1 MTKKVLLVGDPHLKI
16 GAFKE
21 AGGFVDKL
29 FKIIQ
34 DGQYDQVIILGDL
47 FDTFAVIRSEIL
59 ALWASFLSKAS
70 QHSEI
75 VLIVGNHDMAGESGG
90 AHALEPFKS
99 FKNVV
104 VVDWPH
110 TTGGMI
116 HYLPFY
122 RDNEAF
128 IKECQALPQ
137 GSILFC
143 HQSFNGAQFDNG
155 FYDPHGVDPSA
166 VSHLAAVIS
175 GHIHKNQ
182 KLGNIWYPGTP
193 FQMNFS
199 DAGENKGVFEIALD
213 NSGYSVLNRLDID
226 ISQYFVIEAPTV
238 LELIDA
244 AKQII
249 DMNMDLSKSHLKMIA
264 TGGPSEIDQFWKNES
279 VKELKSKAKRV
290 VDALVSVKP
299 EAILPGA
306 SAKSKR
312 ERLHDFIKSRKWRTS
327 ADKLIDAAEGLL
339 TK

>member
-1 MTKKVLLVGDPHLKI
+1 MTRKVLLVGDPHLKI
-16 GAFKE
+16 GALKE
-21 AGGFVDKL
+21 AGSFVDKL
-29 FKIIQ
+29 LTIIQ
-34 DGQYDQVIILGDL
+34 DGQYSQVVILGDL

-110 TTGGMI
+110 TTGDMI

-155 FYDPHGVDPSA
+155 FYDPHGVDPGA
-166 VSHLAAVIS
+166 VSHLSAVIS

-182 KLGNIWYPGTP
+182 KIANIWYPGTP
-193 FQMNFS
+193 YQMNFS
-199 DAGENKGVFEIALD
+199 DAGENKGVFEIEL
-213 NSGYSVLNRLDID
+213 NNGGYNVLRQLEINT
-226 ISQYFVIEAPTV
+226 SYFFVLEAPTV
-238 LELIDA
+238 AELL
-244 AKQII
+244 
-249 DMNMDLSKSHLKMIA
+249 DLARQTDQLDVDFSKCHFKMTA
-264 TGGPSEIDQFWKNES
+264 TGGPSEIESFWKDQS
-279 VKELKSKAKRV
+279 VKSLKAKAKRV
-290 VDALVSVKP
+290 VDALVSVKSD
-299 EAILPGA
+299 AVLPGA

-312 ERLHDFIKSRKWRTS
+312 ERLHEFIKSRKWRTS